1 MDHKKDRH
9 RMLICTICLKV
20 KRSNNLKMHMKVHA
34 RKDTLK
40 LKSNSANM
48 HLNIKK
54 GDTSFGI
61 KREQISSF
69 EIENE
74 QMSNESIENELIY
87 DDKIYDEDDDEFVQY
102 SPLIEN
108 DSFDVSEF
116 EGQSQNSSAAP
127 SRYACPI
134 CSKSFTRMS
143 NLLKHEKK
151 QHSDLIGK
159 IITLILSRKKSY
171 PPILPDRNFFPYL
184 MSVYIVFVFHFS

>member
-20 KRSNNLKMHMKVHA
+20 KRSDNLKMHMKVHA

-48 HLNIKK
+48 HLNVKK
-54 GDTSFGI
+54 GGTSFEI

-74 QMSNESIENELIY
+74 QMSNETIENELIY
-87 DDKIYDEDDDEFVQY
+87 DDKIYDEDDVELVQY
-102 SPLIEN
+102 IEN

-116 EGQSQNSSAAP
+116 EGQSQNSSAAL

-134 CSKSFTRMS
+134 CPKSFTRMS
-143 NLLKHEKK
+143 NLLRHEKK

-159 IITLILSRKKSY
+159 IITHILSKKMYCCPS
-171 PPILPDRNFFPYL
+171 FP
-184 MSVYIVFVFHFS
+184 F